1 MRKRPR
7 VARLRKLSLLTGVA
21 GLGIALA
28 VAVPPG
34 SRDAVAGARGS
45 GNHGRLGS
53 PAGPR
58 AWAVDDSP
66 QSWATWQK
74 DLSGS
79 RYASAETAV
88 TPQNVGQLTV
98 KWAFTFPRIPG
109 VFPGSQPAVA
119 GTTLYVGS
127 TDAKVYAL
135 NATTG
140 ATQWSFDLTA
150 VAGPATDAHPD
161 PVRDGPAVADG
172 SVFFGDS
179 RGYLYAV
186 DQATGQLK
194 WATLLDTMNPDAKI
208 TGSPLV
214 QGGKVFIG
222 VSNTEDGFQAS
233 NLSYPC
239 CTAQGQVVAVSEWTG
254 AVTWR
259 HYTVPQPRA
268 VGTWPS
274 GATEY
279 APSGVSVWDS
289 PVVDPQTGTLY
300 VGTGQNYT
308 GATSEADSILALNVN
323 TGQVKWQYQA
333 QPDTYTSVCDNPQ
346 DAAYCPS
353 AANGTNHDWDFS
365 TSPNLFQVGGTT
377 VLGIGE
383 KSGVYRAFNA
393 ANGKLLWS
401 DSLVANANAE
411 GGSGGIIWGSS
422 YDGQNLYVATWF
434 ANPGVLYALNPAT
447 GAIGWRTPS
456 PPNGCSTGGAAG
468 QQSCVPGFTPAVTS
482 SPGLV
487 FEGNADGKMYAFSSA
502 TGDVLWSYDTVQ
514 QFQGVNGAP
523 GHGESLSG
531 LGGAVVANGMVYVQS
546 GYYPL
551 SASSEGTVLLAFGL
565 PGSSG

>member
-7 VARLRKLSLLTGVA
+7 AARLRKLSLLIGVA
-21 GLGIALA
+21 GLGVALTA
-28 VAVPPG
+28 AVPPG
-34 SRDAVAGARGS
+34 SRDAVAGTRVS
-45 GNHGRLGS
+45 GNHARLGS
-53 PAGPR
+53 PAHARP
-58 AWAVDDSP
+58 WAVDSP
-66 QSWATWQK
+66 QSWTTWQK

-79 RYASAETAV
+79 RYASAETAI

-109 VFPGSQPAVA
+109 IFPGSQPAVV

-135 NATTG
+135 SATTG
-140 ATQWSFDLTA
+140 ATRWSFDLTA

-172 SVFFGDS
+172 MVFFADS

-194 WATLLDTMNPDAKI
+194 WATLLDTINPDVQI

-214 QGGKVFIG
+214 HGGQVFIG
-222 VSNTEDGFQAS
+222 VSNTEDGLQAS

-239 CTAQGQVVAVSEWTG
+239 CTAHGEVVAVNERTG

-308 GATSEADSILALNVN
+308 GATSEADSILALDVN

-333 QPDTYTSVCDNPQ
+333 QPDTYTSVCDIPQ
-346 DAAYCPS
+346 DAAYCPG

-365 TSPNLFQVGGTT
+365 TSPNLFQVGGMR

-401 DSLVANANAE
+401 ANLVANANVE
-411 GGSGGIIWGSS
+411 GGDGGIIWGSS
-422 YDGQNLYVATWF
+422 YDGHNLYVATWF

-447 GAIGWRTPS
+447 GAILWHTPS
-456 PPNGCSTGGAAG
+456 PSNGCSTGGAAG

-502 TGDVLWSYDTVQ
+502 TGDLLWSYDTVQ

-523 GHGESLSG
+523 GYGESLSG

-565 PGSSG
+565 PGSAG